1 MQDNVC
7 AGAGAG
13 AAARARLFTQDLH
26 RALEARF
33 KYQSVRSD
41 RPRAREPA
49 EAHKFPLTTCSR
61 RQYGRPTN
69 MWTVPKAFPR

>member
-1 MQDNVC
+1 MQDNLC

-49 EAHKFPLTTCSR
+49 GP
-61 RQYGRPTN
+61 
-69 MWTVPKAFPR
+69 